1 MLAFELFVD
10 DRRICLAGMEDWAVM
25 SVILSAVNSGER
37 ADGLPREG
45 KLDVSAGGLSEND
58 PDGVAYHARWARVDL
73 QVGSKVQINVV
84 DSDAP
89 EPPMHRYRSDREVQE
104 PAFTK
109 EEIEQMER
117 EDYERLKAKFEL
129 KDGAR
134 TV

>member
-45 KLDVSAGGLSEND
+45 KLDVSAGGLSENNSS
-58 PDGVAYHARWARVDL
+58 GVAHHARWARVDL

-84 DSDAP
+84 ETA
-89 EPPMHRYRSDREVQE
+89 EPDPPIHRYRSDRKVQE

-109 EEIEQMER
+109 AEIEQMER
-117 EDYERLKAKFEL
+117 EDYERLKEKYEP
-129 KDGAR
+129 KDKA
-134 TV
+134 